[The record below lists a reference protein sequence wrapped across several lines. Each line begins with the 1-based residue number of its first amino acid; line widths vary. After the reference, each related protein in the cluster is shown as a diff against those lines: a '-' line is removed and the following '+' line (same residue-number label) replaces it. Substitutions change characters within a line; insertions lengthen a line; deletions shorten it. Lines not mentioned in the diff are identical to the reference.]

1 MRFMNWL
8 QSAMAVRWSSRM
20 SLLIWL
26 ICSCGRDTN
35 PVLLSVW
42 IFLPFLSPA
51 VCVCV
56 CVYIYFHIFFNY
68 ASCVNDYY
76 YLLQCILA
84 TVQHKQTII
93 LNVKY
98 RRATDLTSNASQ
110 MYGSQIRRS
119 GFFFSFFLS
128 TIIFFLFFYRRFK
141 WQSIR
146 DSNRNINIIPIKWKG
161 VRERVS

>member
-1 MRFMNWL
+1 
-8 QSAMAVRWSSRM
+8 MAVRWSSRM

-98 RRATDLTSNASQ
+98 RRATDLKAMHPKCTVHKLDGVA
-110 MYGSQIRRS
+110 
-119 GFFFSFFLS
+119 FFSFFLS

-146 DSNRNINIIPIKWKG
+146 DSNRNINIIPIRWKG